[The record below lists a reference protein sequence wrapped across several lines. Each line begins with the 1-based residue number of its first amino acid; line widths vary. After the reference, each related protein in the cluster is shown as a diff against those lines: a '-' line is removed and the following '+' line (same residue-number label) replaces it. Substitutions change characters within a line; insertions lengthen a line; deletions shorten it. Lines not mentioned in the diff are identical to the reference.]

1 MPTDVR
7 IEQTRTPLTRY
18 TRQDVLRILRLPSR
32 HLTTWEREELI
43 KPGTDNCYSFE
54 HLGQIRQLRE
64 MWATKISARSIR
76 ASIHAM
82 QRVAGM
88 RNPLLE
94 SSAVRNGTRISFRH
108 AGALVDPVT
117 RQLAFDFDLA
127 PGRQMTVVRA
137 VGQASFPQASRGNAQ
152 LQAEVQIQ
160 VQELFLHAVQLEED
174 PSLLAEAILTYETIL
189 ELRPGHAPAC
199 INLGTIRYNQ
209 RNFEQAEAMYRRATE
224 ADPGYALAFFD
235 LGNVLD
241 EMQDL
246 AGAVIAYTRAIAL
259 VPDYADAHYNLA
271 LAFDRLNERRKA
283 LRHWMAY
290 VRLDP
295 IGPWANHAKSQ
306 VRKILATDRLSIV
319 SRSGRTLAAR

>member
-1 MPTDVR
+1 MR
-7 IEQTRTPLTRY
+7 KRTTLTRY
-18 TRQDVLRILRLPSR
+18 TRQDVLRILRLPPR
-32 HLTTWEREELI
+32 HLAAWERQGLI
-43 KPGTDNCYSFE
+43 KPGTGNCYSFE

-64 MWATKISARSIR
+64 MWATRISARSLR
-76 ASIHAM
+76 ASLDAM

-88 RNPLLE
+88 RNPLVE

-127 PGRQMTVVRA
+127 NGRQMTVVRA
-137 VGQASFPQASRGNAQ
+137 NGKVP
-152 LQAEVQIQ
+152 LQCAARESVQ

-174 PSLLAEAILTYETIL
+174 SSLLDEAILAYETIL
-189 ELRPGHAPAC
+189 EIRPDHAPAC

-209 RNFEQAEAMYRRATE
+209 RDFQQAEAMYRRATE

-246 AGAVIAYTRAIAL
+246 AAAVTAYTRAIAL

-271 LAFDRLNERRKA
+271 LAFDRLHERRKA

-295 IGPWANHAKSQ
+295 VGPWANHAKSQ